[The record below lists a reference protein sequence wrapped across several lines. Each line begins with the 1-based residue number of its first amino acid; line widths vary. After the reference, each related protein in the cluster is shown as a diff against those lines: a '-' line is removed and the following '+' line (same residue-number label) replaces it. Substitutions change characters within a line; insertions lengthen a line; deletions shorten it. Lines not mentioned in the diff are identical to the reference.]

1 MFFFSFLFSLLV
13 YIYFFNMKPFSEV
26 APRLLV
32 QDPNPSSVCKI
43 WLDLARFG
51 LCKVWVV
58 QGLDHARF
66 GLCKVWN
73 IQGLE
78 RARFGPCEV
87 WIVHGL
93 DPARFGSCKIL
104 TMWDLERSRFDPKW
118 PLTCMQVAYNPK
130 KPRGGGTTHR
140 SGDCLLFLNRASF

>member
-66 GLCKVWN
+66 GTSKVWTLRGLDCAWFGPCKVW
-73 IQGLE
+73 IVQDFDHV
-78 RARFGPCEV
+78 RFGT
-87 WIVHGL
+87 
-93 DPARFGSCKIL
+93 FKI
-104 TMWDLERSRFDPKW
+104 
-118 PLTCMQVAYNPK
+118 
-130 KPRGGGTTHR
+130 
-140 SGDCLLFLNRASF
+140 